1 MWLQVKTSAH
11 RNTKWFSAAAKLLA
25 GNRHD
30 HLHTVPQSADVVVV
44 GGGVV
49 GASTAFHLAQQG
61 AGSGVVLL
69 EADKLTCGTT
79 WHSAAMLNTLRG
91 NIIEAQLVNHTKY
104 LASEVL
110 EVRTFYSSLTDT
122 SLFHCQKAVM
132 NVKAGV
138 WWNF

>member
-1 MWLQVKTSAH
+1 MW
-11 RNTKWFSAAAKLLA
+11 KLL
-25 GNRHD
+25 GQRTPKQCKRICGSVRKKS
-30 HLHTVPQSADVVVV
+30 LHTLPQSADVVVV

-49 GASTAFHLAQQG
+49 GASTAYHLAKQG
-61 AGSGVVLL
+61 AGAGVVLL

-110 EVRTFYSSLTDT
+110 EVHVF
-122 SLFHCQKAVM
+122 V
-132 NVKAGV
+132 
-138 WWNF
+138 NF